1 MTFQDIAKSVR
12 AEAES
17 RGLRGTM
24 SRLNDA
30 IALACYGKKYAAV
43 IAAERS
49 GKLPPLPSPPPNIQ
63 AAARRYR
70 IDEHAFGLALH
81 AGIEGPVPAND
92 DATVEWVMRWL
103 LAQHRSELERL
114 HDEELLTLAAPDLVK
129 RVMAMEGYSMV
140 ALSGFA
146 EWLIAE
152 GSMMVGGRSFR
163 VAELLLSGPN
173 RPGWNAR
180 QRAYLRAL
188 VDSALRLYL
197 IEEVVAGYHLVLR
210 QIGDPAPRLIK
221 VVERSGSRPELVGNV
236 IGARV
241 IGHNGHLELAGGL
254 YSFSRFAG
262 MRLAEAVR
270 AEGSATAVSRMIR
283 SAWFEQ
289 FDQAPPTFVVG
300 ASREPLRLVTNLY
313 RCTSIETLAQRL
325 AMDSR
330 VQGDADVGWCL
341 AGSDGVDQG
350 HSVCSIY
357 PSEDVV
363 DGLCVFYESEQ
374 RAERYRP
381 WFEALAGDSV
391 AFVERESLD
400 PYEAAIAQGDAAP
413 AQPKVPPEVMSQ
425 LLRKV
430 YEDKY
435 VDFADHPLP
444 IFGGSTPRQMLEKP
458 GGEARVR
465 ELLATFESGE
475 RQMAQQDR
483 REPVDFSFLYRKLGL
498 SEKSTPVQTRSAG
511 LHPEQF
517 EVNEAWIVF
526 RLFDEPMVTKDAGP
540 VEVLGLMDAGST
552 CILNY
557 WTRQVGRDLTELE
570 ARSFFQALK
579 VAPAPPPP
587 RRLFIASDVPSDRV
601 RSEAGRLGMVITT
614 VDPSKLDGIVGPARE
629 AIGSSLD
636 RVMEGR

>member
-1 MTFQDIAKSVR
+1 MTFQEIAKSVR

-17 RGLRGTM
+17 RGLRATM

-81 AGIEGPVPAND
+81 AGIDGPVPAND
-92 DATVEWVMRWL
+92 DATVEWVMSWL
-103 LAQHRSELERL
+103 LAQHKTELERL
-114 HDEELLTLAAPDLVK
+114 EQEELQTLAAPDLVD
-129 RVMAMEGYSMV
+129 RVLTMEGYSTV
-140 ALSGFA
+140 AIYGFA
-146 EWLIAE
+146 EWVIAE
-152 GSMMVGGRSFR
+152 GSVKVGGRSYR
-163 VAELLLSGPN
+163 VAELLLGGPS

-188 VDSALRLYL
+188 ADTPLRLYL
-197 IEEVVAGYHLVLR
+197 IEEVVAGYHLILR
-210 QIGDPAPRLIK
+210 QIGAPAPKLIK
-221 VVERSGSRPELVGNV
+221 VVERSGSRPEVVGEV

-254 YSFSRFAG
+254 YSFSRLAG

-270 AEGSATAVSRMIR
+270 AEGSATAVSRLIR

-300 ASREPLRLVTNLY
+300 ASGEPLRLVTDLY

-325 AMDSR
+325 AMDPR
-330 VQGDADVGWCL
+330 VQGDADLGWSL

-350 HSVCSIY
+350 RPVCSVY
-357 PSEDVV
+357 PSDDVA

-374 RAERYRP
+374 RAERYRR
-381 WFEALAGDSV
+381 WFESLAGDSV
-391 AFVERESLD
+391 AFVERESLE
-400 PYEAAIAQGDAAP
+400 PYEAAIAHGDAAR
-413 AQPKVPPEVMSQ
+413 AQPQVPPEVMTQ
-425 LLRKV
+425 LLREV
-430 YEDKY
+430 FEDKY
-435 VDFADHPLP
+435 ADFADHPLP
-444 IFGGSTPRQMLEKP
+444 IFGGATPRQMLEKP

-475 RQMAQQDR
+475 RHMAQQDR
-483 REPVDFSFLYRKLGL
+483 REPVAFSFLYRKLGL
-498 SEKSTPVQTRSAG
+498 SETSTPIQTRSAG
-511 LHPEQF
+511 LHPPQF
-517 EVNEAWIVF
+517 EVNEAWLVF
-526 RLFDEPMVTKDAGP
+526 RLLDEPIVTQDAGM

-552 CILNY
+552 CILNFR
-557 WTRQVGRDLTELE
+557 TCPVGKDLTEFE

-587 RRLFIASDVPSDRV
+587 RRLFIASDVQSDSV
-601 RSEAGRLGMVITT
+601 RAEAGRLGMAVTT
-614 VDPSKLDGIVGPARE
+614 VDPSSLDGIVGPARE
-629 AIGSSLD
+629 AMGSGLD
-636 RVMEGR
+636 KAMGGR